1 MATTLPPPVHSSR
14 PRPVAPMWHTV
25 VLAGLF
31 LLLALGGARLQHRAA
46 AHGPDLPA
54 AQNPTVLYLSLIAMQ
69 WGLVYFVWK
78 AGLRRQGVTL
88 REVIGGRWTN
98 ARDVAVDLGLALGV
112 WGLWT
117 GISHGADHWL
127 GADHAA
133 SVRSLLPR
141 QPLDIALWIALS
153 ISAGFSEELVFRGYF
168 QRQFHALTGSAAVA
182 LGLQSLLFGISHGYQ
197 GLRACLMISV
207 YGLLFGALALWR
219 KSLRPGM
226 AAHAWT
232 DIAAGLLRL

>member
-117 GISHGADHWL
+117 GISYGAEHWL
-127 GADHAA
+127 GATSPGSDGAGSERTLTTGTDTGTSDVPKVPTVSPSRSTA
-133 SVRSLLPR
+133 TRKYSTAGSNTSVHGMRYVKPSSVSLRSLLESR
-141 QPLDIALWIALS
+141 
-153 ISAGFSEELVFRGYF
+153 R
-168 QRQFHALTGSAAVA
+168 
-182 LGLQSLLFGISHGYQ
+182 
-197 GLRACLMISV
+197 V
-207 YGLLFGALALWR
+207 Y
-219 KSLRPGM
+219 
-226 AAHAWT
+226 
-232 DIAAGLLRL
+232 